1 MGAKGFIALTTAMT
15 AAVMHMQTVQS
26 VGAAA
31 KGDSSYSKDFGKY
44 GGDPLQHGVDSATE
58 MTRTATTA
66 DLAAGTA
73 RSTMQRPGRTSC
85 L

>member
-1 MGAKGFIALTTAMT
+1 MALTTGT
-15 AAVMHMQTVQS
+15 IAAVMHMQTVQS

-31 KGDSSYSKDFGKY
+31 ESGSSYSKDFGKY
-44 GGDPLQHGVDSATE
+44 GDDPLQHGGADSATE
-58 MTRTATTA
+58 MTRSVTTA